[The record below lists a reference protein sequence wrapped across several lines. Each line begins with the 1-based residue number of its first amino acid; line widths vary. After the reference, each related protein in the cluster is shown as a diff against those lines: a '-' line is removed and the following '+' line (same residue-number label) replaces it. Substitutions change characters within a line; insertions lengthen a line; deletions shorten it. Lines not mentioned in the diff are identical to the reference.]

1 MIPTIAT
8 TYAVWPKGI
17 RLHIV
22 RSHIKV
28 EAVQRQ
34 FKKIARIYCGLHK
47 CRVYTEDLHGTILY
61 DTDRGD
67 WVPPEVG
74 RSELLDFILYNKKV
88 LNIKDYF
95 EQIEKNKGRKY
106 LEQYLVGV
114 LKIKEEL
121 L

>member
-34 FKKIARIYCGLHK
+34 FKKIAKIYCGLHK
-47 CRVYTEDLHGTILY
+47 CRVYTETPEGKILY

-74 RSELLDFILYNKKV
+74 RVQRSKDPVLLVGRLKT
-88 LNIKDYF
+88 
-95 EQIEKNKGRKY
+95 EAGRKA
-106 LEQYLVGV
+106 LEER
-114 LKIKEEL
+114 LKI
-121 L
+121 